1 MYCFSAPMFAETL
14 RKASSNSQKLL
25 RKKHLAKSSNTGH
38 SRSLNQNFKQITA
51 SAGPPLPQDQ
61 EEHEEAITMAPVQ
74 TPMKKEGGLHDLST
88 SPQSTSNCPE
98 RTKRGCFRTSFPH
111 LRPTAP
117 NTEPEEQKH
126 ATKPQDSTLWCSQ
139 DQTN

>member
-1 MYCFSAPMFAETL
+1 MFAETL

-61 EEHEEAITMAPVQ
+61 EEHEEAIAMAPIQ
-74 TPMKKEGGLHDLST
+74 TPIKKEGGLHGLQPALSPPVTALKEQSVVVLGPT
-88 SPQSTSNCPE
+88 SPT
-98 RTKRGCFRTSFPH
+98 
-111 LRPTAP
+111 
-117 NTEPEEQKH
+117 
-126 ATKPQDSTLWCSQ
+126 
-139 DQTN
+139 